1 MYMCHAVRSR
11 MAHKKFQELN
21 LSDAYLFAAALQD
34 AEVCRKTLELL
45 LGRDVESVTVHA
57 EHSLLYSSEC
67 RSIRLDVYSR
77 DETGYHY
84 NLEMQGEN
92 EGNLPRRSRY
102 HQAQMDVTSLRPGED
117 FNELRPNYIIF
128 ICCFDPFGEGLYR
141 YTFTNKCSETGQE
154 LGDGTTKIFLNTKGR
169 NPVNVPD
176 SLIHFL
182 AYLENST
189 TECADERDDA
199 VRQIH
204 SRVTE
209 VKRDRTWESR
219 YMRFEEL
226 LQKERREG
234 KDEGQA
240 RMQELIRRML
250 ADGAQEELAGLAEK
264 DFLEAMYQRYGL

>member
-1 MYMCHAVRSR
+1 

-102 HQAQMDVTSLRPGED
+102 HQAQMDVTSLRP
-117 FNELRPNYIIF
+117 
-128 ICCFDPFGEGLYR
+128 GEGLYR

>member
-1 MYMCHAVRSR
+1 M
-11 MAHKKFQELN
+11 N

-67 RSIRLDVYSR
+67 RSIRLDV
-77 DETGYHY
+77 
-84 NLEMQGEN
+84 
-92 EGNLPRRSRY
+92 
-102 HQAQMDVTSLRPGED
+102 TSLRPGED

-128 ICCFDPFGEGLYR
+128 ICCFDPFREGLYR

-189 TECADERDDA
+189 AECADERDDA

-234 KDEGQA
+234 KNEGREETQA

>member
-1 MYMCHAVRSR
+1 
-11 MAHKKFQELN
+11 MAHKKFQDLN

-189 TECADERDDA
+189 AECADERDDA

-226 LQKERREG
+226 LQKERRKGKNEG
-234 KDEGQA
+234 REETQA